1 MFVQCVRACA
11 RLPRVRV
18 QFACACACA
27 CVCVCA
33 CVRVRACAVCVRVR
47 VRVYTHKLTH
57 AHVQMNELGLTRKP
71 QTLNP
76 KPKPGHNQFIAPRY
90 EP

>member
-11 RLPRVRV
+11 RLP
-18 QFACACACA
+18 ACACAI
-27 CVCVCA
+27 CVCMC
-33 CVRVRACAVCVRVR
+33 VCVRVR

-90 EP
+90 ES